1 MKKLFLVA
9 LVLINIGWISASG
22 SGVVSDS
29 EVIARASIEATE
41 VLTSGLLSNLYGTT
55 KLGGTANYASFD
67 SAGVLSTRNVIS
79 SRDVVLLGNDDFL
92 VWKRSGEGY
101 ISAGVSSSNSFVVT
115 ASIDVVS
122 GTIMSTTQEAFG
134 WTLVEVD
141 NQACTTTCVTS
152 AVLGFDY
159 DASVLT
165 SNSATSSDVC
175 LCAGNA

>member
-1 MKKLFLVA
+1 MKKLLLVL
-9 LVLINIGWISASG
+9 LVLINIGWQSSSG

-29 EVIARASIEATE
+29 EVISRASIEATE
-41 VLTSGLLSNLYGTT
+41 VLTSGLISNLYGVTS
-55 KLGGTANYASFD
+55 LGGTTNSASFD
-67 SAGVLSTRNVIS
+67 AGGVFSTRNVVS
-79 SRDVVLLGNDDFL
+79 SKDVVLLGNDDFL

-101 ISAGVSSSNSFVVT
+101 ISAGVSNTNAFVVT

-122 GTIMSTTQEAFG
+122 GTIMSTTQDAFG
-134 WTLVEVD
+134 WTTVESD

-152 AVLGFDY
+152 AVFGFDY
-159 DASVLT
+159 DANVLT